1 ADIEALEALAEQ
13 VPGVVGVTSFV
24 GRGASRFTT
33 IMNPEQPNP
42 AYAQMVVRVADVTE
56 MDGQMVELGG
66 LVRAAKPDAEVQ
78 VTRAEFTPSGS
89 SKIEARFS
97 GPDDTVLRELADTA
111 LQVYLKHE
119 LVDRKTDWRQP
130 VLQLVPEFNQSRAQL
145 AGVTRTDLSQALA
158 FATLGVQVGLYREAD
173 KLIPI
178 VARAPQEERWD
189 VQNLMDRQVWS
200 PAQQRHV
207 PMSQIVDS
215 LRLEAD
221 NATIYRRD
229 RVRTIKA
236 LANPPV
242 GHNPTRTFNR
252 IRGDVEAIVLPP
264 GYKLEWGGEFE
275 ASQEA
280 NDILISKIPMAL
292 GTMFLITI
300 LMFGKLTQ
308 PIIIWLTVPMTICG
322 VVLALLATDLSFTF
336 PSFLGFLSLSGMLIK
351 NCIVLVDEIDK
362 RCGEAGFTLEN
373 MMRASV
379 SRLRPVML
387 AAGTTIAGMS
397 PLLGDAFFQ
406 EMAVCIMGGLAFAT
420 LLTLL
425 AVPVFYRLALGRRV
439 TG

>member
-1 ADIEALEALAEQ
+1 MAQQL
-13 VPGVVGVTSFV
+13 PGVVAVTSFV

-42 AYAQMVVRVADVTE
+42 AYAQLVVRVFDIAD
-56 MDGQMVELGG
+56 MNAQMLSMGK

-97 GPDDTVLRELADTA
+97 GPDDKVLRRLADEA
-111 LQVYLKHE
+111 LDVYLGHK
-119 LVDRKTDWRQP
+119 LIDRKTDWRQP
-130 VLQLVPEFNQSRAQL
+130 VLQLVPEFNKSRSQL

-158 FATLGVQVGLYREAD
+158 FATLGVQVGLYREGD

-178 VARAPQEERWD
+178 VARAPASERGD
-189 VQNLMDRQVWS
+189 IQTLMDRQIWS

-207 PMSQIVDS
+207 PLSQIVDS
-215 LRLEAD
+215 LSLQAE

-229 RVRTIKA
+229 RFRTIKA
-236 LANPPV
+236 LANPPL

-252 IRGDVEAIVLPP
+252 IRADVEAIVLPP
-264 GYKLEWGGEFE
+264 GYRLEWGGEYE
-275 ASQEA
+275 ASLEA
-280 NDILISKIPMAL
+280 NATLTSKIPMAF
-292 GTMFLITI
+292 GIMFLITI
-300 LMFGKLTQ
+300 LMFGRLTQ

-362 RCGEAGFTLEN
+362 RCAEQDFTLEN
-373 MMRASV
+373 IMRASV

-397 PLLGDAFFQ
+397 PLLRDAFFM

-425 AVPVFYRLALGRRV
+425 AVPVFYRLAFARRLK